1 MGGKGTTYFCTLSML
16 YKGFVFLFL
25 LAAALSSCEDSP
37 KLPKEARVPITVTI
51 ARFDR
56 DFFDLDTSQLN
67 EGLDVLSARYP
78 DFFPGYL
85 QAILGIH
92 PSDPQAAEAIRAF
105 LNSYRPVYQQ
115 AVPIAEKEFADF
127 PEHMETALQW
137 MKYLVPAFRP
147 DSPFVVTPFIGPM
160 DAYESF
166 SIGDYGDVRTSN
178 GVGIALQF
186 HLGRDAEIYEQGMKN
201 GVFYQYQ
208 VQRFTPETML
218 VNAMKNV
225 IEDLYPYTTAGK
237 PMVEEMVEK
246 GKRLYLLKRVL
257 PETGDSL
264 LLGYTGSQTAGC
276 YENEETIWQFF
287 VKNDL
292 LYSIEPAINQQYL
305 RDGPKTPELGD
316 ASPGYIG
323 LFTGW
328 RIVES
333 YMKKFPDT
341 SIDALMKKPAMEV
354 YQGGNYRP
362 G

>member
-1 MGGKGTTYFCTLSML
+1 ML
-16 YKGFVFLFL
+16 HKGFVFLFL
-25 LAAALSSCEDSP
+25 LSATLSSCKDSP
-37 KLPKEARVPITVTI
+37 KLPGEARVAIPVTI
-51 ARFDR
+51 ARFDQ
-56 DFFDLDTSQLN
+56 DFFALDTGSLN
-67 EGLDVLSARYP
+67 GGLADLSARYP
-78 DFFPGYL
+78 DFLPGYL

-92 PSDPQAAEAIRAF
+92 PADPKAPEAIKAF

-115 AVPIAEKEFADF
+115 SLPITQKQFTDL
-127 PEHMETALQW
+127 PEQLQAALQW

-166 SIGDYGDVRTSN
+166 SIGDYGDVRTTN

-186 HLGRDAEIYEQGMKN
+186 HLGKDAEIYEQGMKN
-201 GVFYQYQ
+201 GVFFQYQ
-208 VQRFTPETML
+208 VQRFTPETMV

-225 IEDLYPYTTAGK
+225 IDDQYPYTAAGK
-237 PMVEEMVEK
+237 PMVEEMIEK

-264 LLGYTGSQTAGC
+264 LLGYTGSQTTGC

-292 LYSIEPAINQQYL
+292 LYSIEPVINQQYL

-341 SIDALMKKPAMEV
+341 SLDALMKKPAMEV
-354 YQGGNYRP
+354 YQASNYRP

>member
-1 MGGKGTTYFCTLSML
+1 ML
-16 YKGFVFLFL
+16 HKGFLLLFL
-25 LAAALSSCEDSP
+25 LAATLSSCEDSP
-37 KLPKEARVPITVTI
+37 KLPREARVPIPVTI
-51 ARFDR
+51 ARFDQ
-56 DFFDLDTSQLN
+56 DFFALDTGRLS
-67 EGLDVLSARYP
+67 EGLNTLSARYP
-78 DFFPGYL
+78 DFLPAYL

-92 PSDPQAAEAIRAF
+92 PADPMAPEAIRAF
-105 LNSYRPVYQQ
+105 INSYRPVYQQ
-115 AVPIAEKEFADF
+115 SLPITQKQFADL
-127 PEHMETALQW
+127 PVQMQTALQW
-137 MKYLVPAFRP
+137 MKYLVPGFKP

-166 SIGDYGDVRTSN
+166 SIGDYGDVRTSD

-186 HLGRDAEIYEQGMKN
+186 HLGKDAEIYEQGMKN

-218 VNAMKNV
+218 VNALKNV
-225 IEDLYPYTTAGK
+225 IEDQYPYTAAGK

-264 LLGYTGSQTAGC
+264 LLGYTGRQTSGC
-276 YENEETIWQFF
+276 FENEETIWQFF

-292 LYSIEPAINQQYL
+292 LYSIEPVINQQYL

-323 LFTGW
+323 LFIGW

-333 YMKKFPDT
+333 YMKKVPDT
-341 SIDALMKKPAMEV
+341 SIDLLMKKPAMEV
-354 YQGGNYRP
+354 YQGSNYRP

>member
-1 MGGKGTTYFCTLSML
+1 MIR
-16 YKGFVFLFL
+16 KGFIFLVC
-25 LAAALSSCEDSP
+25 LAVVLISCKDSL
-37 KLPKEARVPITVTI
+37 KLPKEARKSIPVAL

-56 DFFDLDTSQLN
+56 DFFALDTARLN
-67 EGLDVLSARYP
+67 EGLDVLSASYP
-78 DFFPGYL
+78 VFFPGYL

-92 PSDPQAAEAIRAF
+92 PSDPQAPEAIRAF

-115 AVPIAEKEFADF
+115 ALPIAEKEFADF

-186 HLGRDAEIYEQGMKN
+186 HLGQDADIYEEGMKN

-225 IEDLYPYTTAGK
+225 IEDLYPYTAAGK

-257 PETGDSL
+257 PEEGDSL
-264 LLGYTGSQTAGC
+264 LLGYTGSQTTGC

-328 RIVES
+328 QIVKS

-341 SIDALMKKPAMEV
+341 SMESLMKKPAMEI
-354 YQGGNYRP
+354 YQGSNYRP

>member
-1 MGGKGTTYFCTLSML
+1 ML
-16 YKGFVFLFL
+16 RKAFFFLFL
-25 LAAALSSCEDSP
+25 VAAGLSSCEDSP
-37 KLPKEARVPITVTI
+37 KLPKEARVPVPVTI

-56 DFFDLDTSQLN
+56 DFFALDTNRLN
-67 EGLDVLSARYP
+67 EGLNVLSARYP
-78 DFFPGYL
+78 VFFPNYL
-85 QAILGIH
+85 QAILGIY
-92 PSDPQAAEAIRAF
+92 PADPLAPDAIRAF

-115 AVPIAEKEFADF
+115 ALPITEKQLSVL
-127 PEHMETALQW
+127 PGQLETALQW
-137 MKYLVPAFRP
+137 MKYLVPSFKP

-186 HLGRDAEIYEQGMKN
+186 HLGEEAALYEQGIKN
-201 GVFYQYQ
+201 GIFYQYQ
-208 VQRFTPETML
+208 VRRFTPETML
-218 VNAMKNV
+218 VNALKNV
-225 IEDLYPYTTAGK
+225 IEDLYPYTAAGK

-264 LLGYTGSQTAGC
+264 LLGYTGKQTSGC
-276 YENEETIWQFF
+276 YENEATIWQFF

-323 LFTGW
+323 MFTGW
-328 RIVES
+328 RIVEA

-341 SIDALMKKPAMEV
+341 TIDALMKKPAMEV
-354 YQGGNYRP
+354 YQASNYRP
-362 G
+362 E